1 MSPKQL
7 RLGNFGKRWK
17 MNSNL
22 QNIKNLFSEIRQM
35 IEDAKQTVAVAVNA
49 ATTILYWNIGRRVN
63 NEILENKRAEYGKEV
78 VKTLSLELT
87 QEFGKGWSEQHL
99 RHCLRIAE
107 TFPNEVILSTLCR
120 ELSWSHLKTIM
131 YLKDELRR
139 EFYIE
144 MARVENWSVRA
155 LNEKIDSMLF
165 ERTAISK
172 KPEELIKKGLKE
184 LREENKLSP
193 DLVFRDPYFLNFL
206 GLEDNYS
213 EKSLED
219 AILRE
224 LEKFILELGQG
235 FAFVERQKRILID
248 SDSFKLDLLFYHRK
262 LKRLVAVDLK
272 LNRFKAQYKG
282 QMELYLRYLEKFET
296 EKGEDSPIGLILC
309 AEGSKEQ
316 IELLQLEESGI
327 RVAEYLIELPP
338 KELLQRKLHK
348 VIEIEKKRLQ
358 LKNRQTDQQ

>member
-1 MSPKQL
+1 MVNKP
-7 RLGNFGKRWK
+7 
-17 MNSNL
+17 
-22 QNIKNLFSEIRQM
+22 QNINNLFSEIKQL
-35 IEDAKQTVAVAVNA
+35 IEEAKQNVAVVVNA
-49 ATTILYWNIGRRVN
+49 TTTILYWNIGERIN
-63 NEILENKRAEYGKEV
+63 TEILGNKRAEYGKEV
-78 VKTLSLELT
+78 VKSLSKDLT
-87 QEFGKGWSEQHL
+87 EEYGKGWSEKQL

-107 TFPNEVILSTLCR
+107 TFPNKEILYALSR
-120 ELSWSHLKTIM
+120 QLSWTHFRTIM
-131 YLKDELRR
+131 YLNDELKR
-139 EFYIE
+139 EFYIQ
-144 MARVENWSVRA
+144 MTRIENWNTRV

-172 KPEELIKKGLKE
+172 KPEELIKKELKE
-184 LREENKLSP
+184 LRDENKLSP

-235 FAFVERQKRILID
+235 FTFVERQKRMLID
-248 SDSFKLDLLFYHRK
+248 GDSFKLDLLFYHRK
-262 LKRLVAVDLK
+262 LKRLVAIDLK
-272 LNRFKAQYKG
+272 LDRFKAQYKG

-327 RVAEYLIELPP
+327 RVAEYLVELPP
-338 KELLQRKLHK
+338 KELLQKKLHK
-348 VIEIEKKRLQ
+348 VIELERKRLQ
-358 LKNRQTDQQ
+358 MKKLK